1 MSPRLISHRGKIDL
15 DSPENDLVGIQEAI
29 DLGVDMV
36 EFDVR
41 RTNDGILV
49 CYHDAD
55 INGTPISE
63 LSFKEVN
70 FAKKNISKLDEVINL
85 CKDKIGVNLEI
96 KEEGFEDRIVKLLT
110 SNFSYE
116 DFFVTSFSSLVV
128 KKIKTLDSKIT
139 AGLLVGD
146 AINYQVFYNI
156 LKEALFMTDFYNSK
170 ADFISCLLYTSDAA
184 DD

>member
-85 CKDKIGVNLEI
+85 CKDKIGVNL
-96 KEEGFEDRIVKLLT
+96 
-110 SNFSYE
+110 
-116 DFFVTSFSSLVV
+116 
-128 KKIKTLDSKIT
+128 
-139 AGLLVGD
+139 
-146 AINYQVFYNI
+146 
-156 LKEALFMTDFYNSK
+156 
-170 ADFISCLLYTSDAA
+170 
-184 DD
+184 